1 MELGGRQAAAAV
13 ADGPLL
19 VSGRRLGDRYR
30 LERPLGHGG
39 MASVWLATDERL
51 DRPVAIK
58 VLSDTLAHDDE
69 YLDRFRRE
77 AHVAA
82 GLQHPN
88 LVSIY
93 DFEADDERLPGD
105 GVHLRRG
112 PGRAG
117 RGRRRPRRGAARA
130 RAPLGASPH
139 PRRGGAASR
148 HQAPERAHRP
158 GGHARLTDFGIA
170 QPRDATALTK
180 TGQVIGT
187 ESYLAPEVKEGAPAS
202 ERADL
207 YALGVVLAD
216 VSREGAAA
224 SLWELTDRLR
234 DPDPERR
241 PGPPRAPSRRW
252 SAGRRAGPTTA
263 TQPFAVTPEQDTGA
277 SGAPPQRPFAVPDRG
292 PGARQAAH
300 DDRVIAVGLLLVALI
315 IGLVLGSGGDDS
327 SPPVDVRERGDG
339 AQSQS
344 SGDGGQ
350 SATAPPSPRTRRTAR
365 RTPAARPRS
374 RTIPVGACGDG
385 QALNDEGFALNQEWS
400 LRGGRPGARGRGG
413 CARGRRR
420 DALQLRALQPRR
432 GLSAAGRPED
442 AIPVLEQ
449 RMQFDDGQLGEVQA
463 TLDEAYAAAGE
474 APPTPRRRKRR
485 RTRSRAMAR
494 RQGEG
499 ASRRRSRRSRTRP
512 ARGGPRPG
520 RQSTKIS
527 AAQMS
532 GPPVGNMEERGVDRP
547 STVGCS
553 NASTSSN
560 SSTRSSPAWAGPGPG
575 WR

>member
-1 MELGGRQAAAAV
+1 MGTEDRPTDEMELGGRQAAAAV

-19 VSGRRLGDRYR
+19 VSGRRLGERYR

-93 DFEADDERLPGD
+93 DFEAEERPFLVMEYISGGD
-105 GVHLRRG
+105 LGERVEAGDVPDAEPLARELLSALRHIHAAGVL
-112 PGRAG
+112 
-117 RGRRRPRRGAARA
+117 
-130 RAPLGASPH
+130 
-139 PRRGGAASR
+139 
-148 HQAPERAHRP
+148 HRDIKP
-158 GGHARLTDFGIA
+158 QNVLIDSGGHARLTDFGIA

-187 ESYLAPEVKEGAPAS
+187 ESYLAPEVKEGAPAN

-241 PGPPRAPSRRW
+241 PR
-252 SAGRRAGPTTA
+252 SAASALATLERRATRPGPTTA
-263 TQPFAVTPEQDTGA
+263 TQPFAVTAEQDTGA
-277 SGAPPQRPFAVPDRG
+277 SGAPPPRPFQPSPTGVQEP
-292 PGARQAAH
+292 AR
-300 DDRVIAVGLLLVALI
+300 RRTMIGVIAVGLLLVALI
-315 IGLVLGSGGDDS
+315 IGLALGSGGDDS

-350 SATAPPSPRTRRTAR
+350 SAPAPTPPEDTSDSSAAAGGTAPKPDDSGSA
-365 RTPAARPRS
+365 PA
-374 RTIPVGACGDG
+374 GDG
-385 QALNDEGFALNQEWS
+385 QALNDEGFALNQEGRYEEAVPV
-400 LRGGRPGARGRGG
+400 LEDAVAALEGG
-413 CARGRRR
+413 
-420 DALQLRALQPRR
+420 DETLYNYALYNLGVAYL
-432 GLSAAGRPED
+432 GAGRPED

-474 APPTPRRRKRR
+474 TPPDAAAEEAPADEKP
-485 RTRSRAMAR
+485 
-494 RQGEG
+494 GN
-499 ASRRRSRRSRTRP
+499 
-512 ARGGPRPG
+512 GP
-520 RQSTKIS
+520 KKEKKV
-527 AAQMS
+527 
-532 GPPVGNMEERGVDRP
+532 PPPFQEDED
-547 STVGCS
+547 
-553 NASTSSN
+553 
-560 SSTRSSPAWAGPGPG
+560 
-575 WR
+575 